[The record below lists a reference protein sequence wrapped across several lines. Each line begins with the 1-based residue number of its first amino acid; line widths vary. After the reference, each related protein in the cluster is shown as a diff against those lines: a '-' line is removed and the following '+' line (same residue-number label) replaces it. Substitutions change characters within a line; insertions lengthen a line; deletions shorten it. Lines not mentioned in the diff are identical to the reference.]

1 MSYRRNHPLNQF
13 WVISESGKPDDFWL
27 AAKPGDL
34 PLGIIAMGLLHC
46 SDGGFAV
53 ELSVQELDHLLVSD
67 RRQRPRR
74 LTVFFK
80 QLPGFFNQ
88 SRREHFLNPL
98 IDPQIELQTL
108 RIKPNSQH
116 PESPQRVSSFFPLLA
131 HRPLCSYSH
140 FDGAN
145 YL

>member
-34 PLGIIAMGLLHC
+34 PLGIIPMGLLHC

-67 RRQRPRR
+67 RGQRPRR
-74 LTVFFK
+74 LTE
-80 QLPGFFNQ
+80 FFNHLPRSFNQ
-88 SRREHFLNPL
+88 PLPTHFPTPL
-98 IDPQIELQTL
+98 IDP
-108 RIKPNSQH
+108 H
-116 PESPQRVSSFFPLLA
+116 
-131 HRPLCSYSH
+131 
-140 FDGAN
+140 
-145 YL
+145 